1 MAIDKILNLIFRIK
15 GAKKAEQE
23 VSKVDSKLVAL
34 GKNAVKVGAAF
45 FAAKG
50 VVTAFQSLSAS
61 SLASQQV
68 TDLTNAMV
76 NLGGEAGFTAESLEK
91 FKEATD
97 NTVSS
102 AQLLQNTNTAL
113 VLGVAQTDDQMA
125 DLFDTAQRLGKA
137 LGVDT
142 QFAVESL
149 TTGLGRQSKL
159 ILDNLG
165 ITVDSTQAYKD
176 YAKEIGVTVK
186 NLTEQQKKTAFVN
199 TAMRKAKEA
208 VELLGPE
215 QLTLKETNE
224 QLTVALNDLGLAI
237 GKATL
242 PAVNFF
248 TKGITAA
255 IRAVTALTNATQNNR
270 REQHEEILSYKGL
283 SEEIDDSIER
293 YEKLVS
299 STGIATARTKNQ
311 GKTVLE
317 LVDGFQKLK
326 QIQNNMIAESAM
338 EIITEDVEELT
349 KAELEAIENFDVMNN
364 VIDAGVE
371 HFKKFGEQLTDNQQL
386 AIIGVERF
394 GSALATAAIHGQNMG
409 DAITSSLKSIAAE
422 LVSKAATF
430 AMLNLFTG
438 GSLMAAQGGAGFGGF
453 LLRGFTGQ
461 TPSVNVNIQGGL
473 VSQSYVKN
481 TLVPA
486 LNNARAIG

>member
-1 MAIDKILNLIFRIK
+1 MALDKILNLIFRIK
-15 GAKKAEQE
+15 GAKQAEQE

>member
-1 MAIDKILNLIFRIK
+1 
-15 GAKKAEQE
+15 
-23 VSKVDSKLVAL
+23 
-34 GKNAVKVGAAF
+34 
-45 FAAKG
+45 
-50 VVTAFQSLSAS
+50 
-61 SLASQQV
+61 
-68 TDLTNAMV
+68 
-76 NLGGEAGFTAESLEK
+76 
-91 FKEATD
+91 
-97 NTVSS
+97 
-102 AQLLQNTNTAL
+102 
-113 VLGVAQTDDQMA
+113 
-125 DLFDTAQRLGKA
+125 
-137 LGVDT
+137 
-142 QFAVESL
+142 
-149 TTGLGRQSKL
+149 
-159 ILDNLG
+159 
-165 ITVDSTQAYKD
+165 
-176 YAKEIGVTVK
+176 
-186 NLTEQQKKTAFVN
+186 
-199 TAMRKAKEA
+199 
-208 VELLGPE
+208 
-215 QLTLKETNE
+215 
-224 QLTVALNDLGLAI
+224 ALNDLGLAI

-371 HFKKFGEQLTDNQQL
+371 HFKKFDDVVVSTDSSINQLTDNQQL
-386 AIIGVERF
+386 AIMGVERF
-394 GSALATAAIHGQNMG
+394 GSAIATAAIHGQNMG

-438 GSLMAAQGGAGFGGF
+438 GSLMAAQGG
-453 LLRGFTGQ
+453 
-461 TPSVNVNIQGGL
+461 
-473 VSQSYVKN
+473 
-481 TLVPA
+481 
-486 LNNARAIG
+486 